1 MYLESHKFIVIVGFR
16 RTDRSTCHSFTFTCP
31 SIKEILQF
39 FFLLNQN
46 IYVDIFFNACP
57 FLFHILETFF
67 YKKLCPTFLICTL
80 FSFTFTY
87 FLDNFFPL
95 IYLKWRC
102 SLGWISNVFFY
113 KLLIII
119 RLLLFEIRYFSAILF
134 SFSHTFERIKVNS
147 EKLWHFEM
155 YTVTN
160 DFEWRPMTPYVLYPF
175 EFGYRLWQ
183 RLRKSK
189 KSIV

>member
-1 MYLESHKFIVIVGFR
+1 MFFSH
-16 RTDRSTCHSFTFTCP
+16 
-31 SIKEILQF
+31 
-39 FFLLNQN
+39 
-46 IYVDIFFNACP
+46 
-57 FLFHILETFF
+57 
-67 YKKLCPTFLICTL
+67 
-80 FSFTFTY
+80 
-87 FLDNFFPL
+87 
-95 IYLKWRC
+95 
-102 SLGWISNVFFY
+102 

-175 EFGYRLWQ
+175 QVVYRLWQ